1 MTNKNNTTEESEI
14 EVSTTKQP
22 LEQPP
27 KTAGI
32 SASRRG
38 LLKGIGT
45 TTATIAVGGTG
56 LTYAATEEADAIAP
70 VLFGSGLIA
79 AAGLGYLVGAVV
91 DYHNTGPDRDLS
103 GYTGGDALHSAQEED
118 VLELQGTEQEV
129 LTEVRNMIERGEVA
143 ATMDGKK
150 AFIEAYNRGD
160 TKSECQTAAE
170 NAGDDFWSNRQ
181 QSIVTRWY
189 QACNLIR
196 RRYAE
201 VESNSDLNMG
211 DVWTA
216 YEGSGD
222 GEVAFERQPNSND
235 FREATFTTFNGTEVT
250 YTYCRNFSD
259 YHNWSHAVDP
269 FGQGDGGGVRHG
281 RFEFL
286 KFSSNSP
293 ITALSTS
300 KYVQIMDRIVTAR
313 DRTIGNMAT
322 YVDEAFSALERGE
335 VSTDDLLN
343 HYDIQQ
349 EFSTNKE
356 DSGYHGWLAWE
367 FYSLGMETDL
377 QHNAVLSFPESDSP
391 QLEGTLF
398 VSSADPIGGTID
410 AGTTYDPT
418 QWGGESA
425 FFTYSRVVTDKS
437 DIAEQEEIA
446 KEHSDGSYTVIGKI
460 QIKEKFVVEKLY
472 NVQTGDEIDSTT
484 TEKTND
490 QNYDPEQLQAEIDRL
505 NEQITE
511 MQENAEAEE
520 SGDGG
525 SGIPSPEISLL
536 QGTGIVGLGLSV
548 LYALSGRSDDKP
560 PGRGR

>member
-1 MTNKNNTTEESEI
+1 MTNNNNTEDESEI
-14 EVSTTKQP
+14 EVSTNNQLPQP
-22 LEQPP
+22 
-27 KTAGI
+27 TTGM
-32 SASRRG
+32 SASRRD
-38 LLKGIGT
+38 LLKGIGAT
-45 TTATIAVGGTG
+45 AGATATGGLG
-56 LTYAATEEADAIAP
+56 LTYGAEEAEAIIPA
-70 VLFGSGLIA
+70 VLAG
-79 AAGLGYLVGAVV
+79 AGLVYYGYIIGTNLA
-91 DYHNTGPDRDLS
+91 DHDTGPDRDLS
-103 GYTGGDALHSAQEED
+103 GYEGADALHSAQEED

-129 LTEVRNMIERGEVA
+129 LTEVRNIIERAEVA

-150 AFIEAYNRGD
+150 AFIEAYNSGD
-160 TKSECQTAAE
+160 TQSQCQTAAE
-170 NAGDDFWSNRQ
+170 TAVNDFFTNRE
-181 QSIVTRWY
+181 QSVVSRFS
-189 QACNLIR
+189 QAANLIKR
-196 RRYAE
+196 RFSE
-201 VESNSDLNMG
+201 IESHSNLALS
-211 DVWTA
+211 DVWEIRKKGYTIDDSVETYYDDLA
-216 YEGSGD
+216 
-222 GEVAFERQPNSND
+222 SN
-235 FREATFTTFNGTEVT
+235 FTTATYTCYNGTT
-250 YTYCRNFSD
+250 IDYTYYSKYGSTYVD
-259 YHNWSHAVDP
+259 VIDP
-269 FGQGDGGGVRHG
+269 FGSGEHG
-281 RFEFL
+281 IRAGYF
-286 KFSSNSP
+286 KFSKYSDNSQMS
-293 ITALSTS
+293 ALSTEI
-300 KYVQIMDRIVTAR
+300 YIQIMDKIATTR

-335 VSTDDLLN
+335 ISTDDLLN

-356 DSGYHGWLAWE
+356 DTGYHGWLAWE

-377 QHNAVLSFPESDSP
+377 QHNAVLSFPESEDST

-398 VSSADPIGGTID
+398 VSSAEPIGGTID
-410 AGTTYDPT
+410 VGTTYDPT

-425 FFTYSRVVTDKS
+425 FFTYSRVVTDQA